1 MKSYGEVYG
10 EEDSNLIYRTACV
23 SVVQKPGPS
32 RSQLTNQLVSVLCSH
47 LYPPSRMQST
57 MGSNRTKLVAWA
69 RSVTSTTNKY
79 TPDVNAYCQAKVRML
94 GKRVYRRGFF
104 NNLDEADEDDMRLD
118 KIRKI
123 YLHQRKVAA
132 IEDFDRHE
140 QEMKRKAND
149 IELEQKWAPQ
159 MKALRMEALQRWAN
173 KIKAM

>member
-1 MKSYGEVYG
+1 
-10 EEDSNLIYRTACV
+10 
-23 SVVQKPGPS
+23 
-32 RSQLTNQLVSVLCSH
+32 
-47 LYPPSRMQST
+47 
-57 MGSNRTKLVAWA
+57 
-69 RSVTSTTNKY
+69 
-79 TPDVNAYCQAKVRML
+79 ML

-173 KIKAM
+173 KIKAI